1 MNKKEML
8 KKVLTIIVLFSLS
21 GCASHSRLVSF
32 FRLDTHQINIK
43 DSSGDFRAERTIM
56 AEALKYCDAR
66 DKHFIPVEMKK
77 SFLHNSYSLTFRC
90 LDPGDP
96 ELTQQNQL
104 ENSIE
109 KGNEGS
115 DLLSML
121 LQE

>member
-1 MNKKEML
+1 MKKKEML
-8 KKVLTIIVLFSLS
+8 KKVLAIVVLFSLS
-21 GCASHSRLVSF
+21 GCALHTRLVSF
-32 FRLDTHQINIK
+32 LRLDTHQINIK

-56 AEALKYCDAR
+56 AEALKYCDAL

-77 SFLHNSYSLTFRC
+77 SFLQNSYSLTFRC

-96 ELTQQNQL
+96 ELTQKNQL

-109 KGNEGS
+109 KGDEGT
-115 DLLSML
+115 DLLSLL